1 VKVTRAVQGSLWA
14 ENQKQ
19 EDLSRAPDFDMSELE
34 SLFSAAA
41 PVSNSVAGDRAGSK
55 RAATKQEKVHLVDL
69 RRANNCEIMLTKV
82 KMPLPDV
89 IVSECCPTLRVF
101 YGIGMLLFQQYVFFE
116 TIGFL

>member
-55 RAATKQEKVHLVDL
+55 RAATKQEKVHLVQNL
-69 RRANNCEIMLTKV
+69 PLLTLTLIPNN
-82 KMPLPDV
+82 V
-89 IVSECCPTLRVF
+89 I
-101 YGIGMLLFQQYVFFE
+101 
-116 TIGFL
+116 